1 MTLASDFVYE
11 IGHYGNVS
19 NGAYGAG
26 DELPSRDIR
35 VAVIGAGMSG
45 LCMASTLRHRGIT
58 NFTVYEK
65 ADEVGGTWRDNT
77 YPGLQCDVPSR
88 YYSYSFA
95 PNPGWSKGFSPGPEI
110 HQYFVR
116 FADEQGLRRNIRFG
130 AAVTRAEWVDGPGQP
145 HWELEISDGSRDTA
159 DVVVSATGVLHLP
172 RLPDIDGL
180 RTFAGPCFHSARW
193 DHSVQCAGKRVG
205 LIGTGSSGVQII
217 GALATEVRS
226 LSVFQ
231 RSAQWVA
238 PVPNF
243 TYSSMSKSMWS
254 RVPILNRFSYRLWR
268 FYFERG
274 VGGSVVNPGV
284 RRRLI
289 QGFVRASHRLLIR
302 DRALREK
309 LHPDYEPLCRRLVMS
324 VPFFKAVQRPNVAV
338 LTDGIERIVPQGVI
352 TKDGVLHE
360 LDILV
365 CATGFDA
372 HSYLRPM
379 EVIGRAGVKLSEVWS
394 DGPRAYRAVGLA
406 GFPNFFLLIGPNSP
420 IGNNSLISIA
430 ETQVKFAMHWIDEI
444 RYGRVQSVAPTA
456 QAADAFNAEVR
467 RAMPKTVWSSGCDS
481 WYLGADGVP
490 ELWPW
495 PPVDYRRTLT
505 SPNREDFAIT

>member
-1 MTLASDFVYE
+1 M
-11 IGHYGNVS
+11 S
-19 NGAYGAG
+19 NGAYGTG
-26 DELPSRDIR
+26 SRDIR
-35 VAVIGAGMSG
+35 VVVIGAGMSG
-45 LCMASTLRHRGIT
+45 LCMASALRHRGIS

-116 FADEQGLRRNIRFG
+116 FADDQDLRRNIRFG
-130 AAVTRAEWVDGPGQP
+130 AAVTRAEWVDG
-145 HWELEISDGSRDTA
+145 HWELKLSDGSRDTA
-159 DVVVSATGVLHLP
+159 DVVVGATGVLHLP
-172 RLPDIDGL
+172 RLPEIEGL
-180 RTFAGPCFHSARW
+180 QSFVGPCFHSARW
-193 DHSVQCAGKRVG
+193 DHSVSYAGKRVG

-217 GALATEVRS
+217 SALAEDVQS

-231 RSAQWVA
+231 RTAQWVA

-243 TYSSMSKSMWS
+243 TYSTMSKSLWS
-254 RVPILNRFSYRLWR
+254 RAPILNRLSYRLWR

-284 RRRLI
+284 RRRVI

-302 DRALREK
+302 DPRLREK
-309 LHPDYEPLCRRLVMS
+309 LHPEYEPLCRRLVMS
-324 VPFFKAVQRPNVAV
+324 VPFFRAVQRPNVSV
-338 LTDGIERIVPQGVI
+338 LTEGINRVIPQGVI
-352 TKDGVLHE
+352 TTDGKLHE

-379 EVIGRAGVKLSEVWS
+379 EVIGRDGIKLSDAWS

-444 RYGRVQSVAPTA
+444 RSGRVESVAPTPE
-456 QAADAFNAEVR
+456 AAEIFNSEVR
-467 RAMPKTVWSSGCDS
+467 RAMPNTVWSTGCDS

-495 PPVDYRRTLT
+495 PPVAYRRTLA
-505 SPNREDFAIT
+505 SPIREDFAIT

>member
-1 MTLASDFVYE
+1 M
-11 IGHYGNVS
+11 S
-19 NGAYGAG
+19 NGAYTAV
-26 DELPSRDIR
+26 EKTRSRDIR
-35 VAVIGAGMSG
+35 VVVIGAGMSG

-95 PNPGWSKGFSPGPEI
+95 PNPRWSKGFSPGSEI

-116 FADEQGLRRNIRFG
+116 FTDQQDLRRNIRFG
-130 AAVTRAEWVDGPGQP
+130 TAVTRAEWVDEPGQS
-145 HWELEISDGSRDTA
+145 HWELELSDGGRDIA
-159 DVVVSATGVLHLP
+159 DVVVGATGVLHLP
-172 RLPDIDGL
+172 RLPEIEGL
-180 RTFAGPCFHSARW
+180 QSFTGPCFHSARW
-193 DHSVQCAGKRVG
+193 DHSVPYIGKRVG

-217 GALATEVRS
+217 GALAEQVQH

-243 TYSSMSKSMWS
+243 TYSALSKSIWS
-254 RVPILNRFSYRLWR
+254 RIPVLNRISYLLWR

-274 VGGSVVNPGV
+274 VGGSVVIPGA
-284 RRRLI
+284 RRKLI
-289 QGFVRASHRLLIR
+289 QGFVRASHRLLIH
-302 DRALREK
+302 DATLREK

-324 VPFFKAVQRPNVAV
+324 VPFFKAIQRPNVSV
-338 LTDGIERIVPQGVI
+338 LTGGIDRVVPQGVI
-352 TKDGVLHE
+352 TNDGVLHE

-379 EVIGRAGVKLSEVWS
+379 EVLGRDGIKLSDAWS

-444 RYGRVQSVAPTA
+444 RSGRMQSVAPTA
-456 QAADAFNAEVR
+456 HAAETFNTEMR
-467 RAMPKTVWSSGCDS
+467 RAMPNTVWSTGCDS

-505 SPNREDFAIT
+505 SPIRGDFAIT

>member
-1 MTLASDFVYE
+1 ME
-11 IGHYGNVS
+11 KVS
-19 NGAYGAG
+19 NDAYGTATSHQ
-26 DELPSRDIR
+26 SRDIR
-35 VAVIGAGMSG
+35 VVVIGAGMSG

-95 PNPGWSKGFSPGPEI
+95 PNSRWSKGFSPGPEI
-110 HQYFVR
+110 QRYFVR
-116 FADEQGLRRNIRFG
+116 FADEQDLRRNIRFG
-130 AAVTRAEWVDGPGQP
+130 TAVIRAEWVDD
-145 HWELEISDGSRDTA
+145 HWDLELSDGSGDTA
-159 DVVVSATGVLHLP
+159 DVVVGATGVLHLP
-172 RLPDIDGL
+172 RLPQIDGL
-180 RTFAGPCFHSARW
+180 EDFAGPCFHSARW
-193 DHSVQCAGKRVG
+193 DHSVSYAGKRVG

-217 GALATEVRS
+217 SALADEVQD
-226 LSVFQ
+226 LQVFQ
-231 RSAQWVA
+231 RTAQWVA

-243 TYSSMSKSMWS
+243 TYSTMSKAIWS
-254 RVPILNRFSYRLWR
+254 RVPIMNRFSYRLWR

-274 VGGSVVNPGV
+274 VGGSVVTPGI
-284 RRRLI
+284 RRRVI
-289 QGFVRASHRLLIR
+289 QSYVRASHRVLIR
-302 DRALREK
+302 DRQLREK
-309 LHPDYEPLCRRLVMS
+309 LRPDYEPLCRRLVMS
-324 VPFFKAVQRPNVAV
+324 VPFFKAVQRPNVSV
-338 LTDGIERIVPQGVI
+338 RTEGIEGVVPQGVI

-360 LDILV
+360 IDILV

-379 EVIGRAGVKLSEVWS
+379 EVIGCDRIKLSDAWS

-430 ETQVKFAMHWIDEI
+430 ETQAKFAMHWIDEI
-444 RYGRVQSVAPTA
+444 RSGRVQSVAPTA
-456 QAADAFNAEVR
+456 QAAETFNSAVR
-467 RAMPKTVWSSGCDS
+467 RAMPNTVWSTGCDS

-495 PPVDYRRTLT
+495 PPVEYRRTLT
-505 SPNREDFAIT
+505 SPIRQDFAIT